1 LASLPAH
8 TAANFTFSQPEIHM
22 KAGET
27 VALRL
32 ENADSE
38 GHSFDIDELGVHAL
52 IPSGEASLAL
62 LKPTQPGSYTF
73 YCTPHYSKETGQG
86 MKGTLIV
93 E

>member
-1 LASLPAH
+1 
-8 TAANFTFSQPEIHM
+8 M

-62 LKPTQPGSYTF
+62 FKPTQPGSYTF